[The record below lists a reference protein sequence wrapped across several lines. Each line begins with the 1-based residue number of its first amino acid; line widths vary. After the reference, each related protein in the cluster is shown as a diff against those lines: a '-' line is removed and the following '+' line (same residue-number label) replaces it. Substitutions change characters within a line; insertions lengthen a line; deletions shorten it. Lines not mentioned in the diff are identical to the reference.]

1 MQVDINGFEN
11 YQITDDGRVWSKR
24 KKMWMKT
31 WMRGDYL
38 CVGLQHNHFVSIH
51 RLVAEA
57 FIPNPHN
64 LPCVNHKDEDKTN
77 NHVENLE
84 WCTHAYNNAYGSR
97 IEKMVKNRD
106 YNIKEETK
114 KKISQTL
121 KEYYKKRPISKETI
135 NKMSKAHYKPVIQIK
150 PDGETIEWE
159 SAKTAGKYGYNP
171 NLICE
176 CCRGTH
182 KTHKGCVWKYK
193 NEQPN

>member
-11 YQITDDGRVWSKR
+11 YQITDDGRVWSKKR
-24 KKMWMKT
+24 KQWLKQ

-38 CVGLQHNHFVSIH
+38 CVALKHKHFFSVH

-121 KEYYKKRPISKETI
+121 KEYYKTHQFSKETI
-135 NKMSKAHYKPVIQIK
+135 EKSRKSHYKAIIQIK
-150 PDGETIEWE
+150 PNGETTEWE
-159 SAKTAGKYGYNP
+159 SLKATEKYGYKP
-171 NLICE
+171 NCICE
-176 CCRGTH
+176 CCRG
-182 KTHKGCVWKYK
+182 KKKSHKGCVWKYK